1 MNSVTEFG
9 KQLLKT
15 GDLDPVYVAL
25 HSASLDEPTLHR
37 LVLAYWCFY
46 HLGLAAKL
54 AEIKNPK
61 KYWEAMMTAAVNA
74 GEPKPYPRGSER
86 RHYRGAQAVASM
98 ASLISLYPKG
108 ASAAIEGF
116 IQPQGVYAKPV
127 RGLIPAGK
135 YTYNSVSAS
144 AMKHRGFGEWIAFKI
159 ADMSERVLG
168 YDTDFSDCHLGIYKD
183 PRQGAAVAYL
193 EWQRGGADLN
203 TPKALQ
209 VVEDKPWD
217 FPILD
222 TELKA
227 TVEHYVKVFKKF
239 TAPGGTPRPVN
250 VQEVETIFCKY
261 KSHLKG
267 HYPMGK
273 DTREIHHGL
282 TGWGDLAQEL
292 QRGLPPVQ
300 LELL

>member
-1 MNSVTEFG
+1 MSSVIEFG
-9 KQLLKT
+9 KQLLRT

-25 HSASLDEPTLHR
+25 QKAQLDDPTLHR

-54 AEIKNPK
+54 AQVSSPK
-61 KYWEAMMTAAVNA
+61 AYWAGMMRAAVNA
-74 GEPKPYPRGSER
+74 DNPDGTKPYPRGSER

-108 ASAAIEGF
+108 ATQAIQGF
-116 IQPQGVYAKPV
+116 IKPQAD
-127 RGLIPAGK
+127 GK

-144 AMKHRGFGEWIAFKI
+144 AQAHRGFGEWIAFKI

-168 YDTDFSDCHLGIYKD
+168 YDTDFTDCHLGIYKD

-193 EWQRGGADLN
+193 EWDPIG
-203 TPKALQ
+203 KALKIDHQ
-209 VVEDKPWD
+209 PTAASWNY
-217 FPILD
+217 PITD
-222 TELKA
+222 DELKA
-227 TVEHYVKVFKKF
+227 TVAHYVKAFKGHK
-239 TAPGGTPRPVN
+239 APGGTPRPCN

-267 HYPMGK
+267 HYPLGK
-273 DTREIHHGL
+273 DTREIRHGL
-282 TGWGDLAQEL
+282 DGWGELAQTL
-292 QRGLPPVQ
+292 QRAMPPVQ
-300 LELL
+300 LELKL